1 MVAVKVETD
10 GDLHIALDSLALM
23 PVDSRERTIFVADAH
38 RGDGKRFLVRADEK
52 LKAFVETRSGDPRL
66 QRIVLTNWCN
76 FSQTRRR

>member
-1 MVAVKVETD
+1 
-10 GDLHIALDSLALM
+10 M